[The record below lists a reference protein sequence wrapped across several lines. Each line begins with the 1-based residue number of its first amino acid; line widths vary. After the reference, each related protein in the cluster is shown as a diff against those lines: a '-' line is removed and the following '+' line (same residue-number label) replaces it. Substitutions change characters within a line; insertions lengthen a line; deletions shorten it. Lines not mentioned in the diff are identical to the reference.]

1 MQEGWGAR
9 NPTAL
14 SQGLIDPFSNF
25 LFYFFIFFTFL
36 KGWSIFD
43 QLKAD
48 FGPKPNLSFNN

>member
-9 NPTAL
+9 NPTAF

-25 LFYFFIFFTFL
+25 LFFFFFFTFL
-36 KGWSIFD
+36 KGWSMFD